1 MDEKRKK
8 DMTDKADEITQSTGS
23 AASGKSIRRERSAS
37 RRALA
42 QLVGLEEAKRMV
54 DGIVDFYR
62 VQGLRKDN
70 YPQVRLPAMHLI
82 FSGNPG
88 TAKRTV
94 AGLFG
99 KILKEEGIIGR
110 GELYEVGQAELLGST
125 AGASA
130 RNIRDYFEKASGAV
144 LYIKNAPSLMGL
156 PEHHGRDAI
165 PALLREMDGQRKGIA
180 VILSGDRRKLDEME
194 QSYPEISG
202 RIAFRVR
209 FPDYSMDE
217 LYEILCKLALKE
229 GFVFSRDV
237 RESFLQRI
245 LWKDTKRG
253 NAKLV
258 RNLLDQAKLNQAGRL
273 LRLPEKRREQEMMV
287 IRGEDFI

>member
-8 DMTDKADEITQSTGS
+8 DT
-23 AASGKSIRRERSAS
+23 SIRRERSAG

-62 VQGLRKDN
+62 VQGLRKDKC
-70 YPQVRLPAMHLI
+70 PEVSLPALHLI

-88 TAKRTV
+88 TAKWTV

-99 KILKEEGIIGR
+99 RILKEEGIIDR

-125 AGASA
+125 PGASA

-144 LYIKNAPSLMGL
+144 LYIENAPCLMGL

-165 PALLREMDGQRKGIA
+165 PALLREMDGQRGGIA
-180 VILSGDRRKLDEME
+180 VILAGDRRKFEEME

-217 LYEILCKLALKE
+217 LYEILCKLAAKE

-273 LRLPEKRREQEMMV
+273 LRLPEERREQEMMV